1 MNYKDYKITRDDLYE
16 KVWTKPMVEIAK
28 EYEVSDKAIAKICDK
43 LNVPVPGVGY
53 WQKLEVGEKLERKR
67 LPDIPPTHPTE
78 HTIRK
83 NEPSYEF
90 EISEEVNALIEKEK
104 NPANKIIVQEKRGS
118 THILIRRTE
127 QSLEKSYRYSGMV
140 CSQQAEDILKILV
153 SPNAKGRAFRI
164 LNTIILELEKR
175 GYLIYINRSF
185 LCVKMFGVELKF
197 SLNERMKKARR
208 KVESLYDRQYDFI
221 PSGILAL
228 CIEDFYS
235 DYPLLRNFLDIKSA
249 KLEDRLNEFI
259 IALLI
264 ASQAYI
270 ARERHWE
277 EERKIYQEKERKR
290 NEILEAIENENKK
303 LQELKKNI
311 KKFHSSNLIR
321 EYIARYK
328 MKLLDETLA
337 PDKKQEI
344 IEYIEWAQKQADRLD
359 PFIESPI
366 SILDNLKNSEE
377 EDW

>member
-1 MNYKDYKITRDDLYE
+1 
-16 KVWTKPMVEIAK
+16 
-28 EYEVSDKAIAKICDK
+28 
-43 LNVPVPGVGY
+43 
-53 WQKLEVGEKLERKR
+53 
-67 LPDIPPTHPTE
+67 
-78 HTIRK
+78 
-83 NEPSYEF
+83 
-90 EISEEVNALIEKEK
+90 
-104 NPANKIIVQEKRGS
+104 
-118 THILIRRTE
+118 
-127 QSLEKSYRYSGMV
+127 
-140 CSQQAEDILKILV
+140 
-153 SPNAKGRAFRI
+153 
-164 LNTIILELEKR
+164 
-175 GYLIYINRSF
+175 
-185 LCVKMFGVELKF
+185 
-197 SLNERMKKARR
+197 MKKTRR

-221 PSGILAL
+221 PSGVLAL

-259 IALLI
+259 IGLLI

-270 ARERHWE
+270 AKEKHWE
-277 EERKIYQEKERKR
+277 EIRKVSNEAERKR
-290 NEILEAIENENKK
+290 NEILEAIENEKKK
-303 LQELKKNI
+303 LQEFKKNI

-344 IEYIEWAQKQADRLD
+344 IDYIEWAQKQADRLD

>member
-1 MNYKDYKITRDDLYE
+1 MNYTDYKITRDDLYE

-28 EYEVSDKAIAKICDK
+28 VYEVSDKAIAKICDK
-43 LNVPVPGVGY
+43 LNVPFPGVGY
-53 WQKLEVGEKLERKR
+53 WQKLEVGEKLERKK

-83 NEPSYEF
+83 SVPKYEF
-90 EISEEVNALIEKEK
+90 EISEEVITLIENEK
-104 NPANKIIVQEKRGS
+104 DPANKIIVQEKRGS

-127 QSLEKSYRYSGMV
+127 QSLEKSYRYSGML

-197 SLNERMKKARR
+197 SLNERMKKTRR

-221 PSGILAL
+221 PSGVLAL

-235 DYPLLRNFLDIKSA
+235 DYPLLRKFLDIKSA

-259 IALLI
+259 IGLLI

-270 ARERHWE
+270 AKEKHWE
-277 EERKIYQEKERKR
+277 EIRKVSNEAERKR
-290 NEILEAIENENKK
+290 NEILEAIENEKKK
-303 LQELKKNI
+303 LQEFKKNI

-328 MKLLDETLA
+328 MKLLEETLA

-344 IEYIEWAQKQADRLD
+344 IDYIEWAQKQADRLD